1 MSIFQPASP
10 AAASAHRGELPGQS
24 GTETTPPGG
33 NLDLNLF
40 AAEIGR
46 HLTEALE
53 LPQMLQRCAR
63 SMVDHL
69 DAAFARIWTLSADGT
84 TLELHASSGMYTHL
98 DGPHGRVPVGKFK
111 IGRIAS
117 TRQPHL
123 TNQVIG
129 DPLVPEQ
136 DWARENGLIAFAG
149 YPMVVD
155 ERLVGVMAMFS
166 RRTLSERTLE
176 MMASTARHIA
186 LGTERKRSEDAL
198 RLSEERNRL
207 AIEGAQLGTFYWEMP
222 SRRMHWNA
230 RMRELF
236 FVSPDEPI
244 DQELFM
250 ARLHPDDREPTRR
263 AFETALANR
272 TSYRVEYRSVPP
284 GGAAGAERWLE
295 ANGRGFYD
303 EATGELTRFHG
314 VLVDITAQKTAQA
327 EAAKAAR
334 KVRTILE
341 SISTAFF
348 SLDAAWRFTY
358 VNDEA
363 QRILLRP
370 REELLGR
377 SIWKEFAAAVGTVFH
392 REYHRAASTGEPVTF
407 ESFYEPLD
415 RWFEVHVYPSSEGL
429 SVYFHDIT
437 KRVRA
442 EQEIRQAHLAAQA
455 ANRAKDEF
463 LATLSHELRT
473 PLNAIMGWL
482 QILRLDGP
490 ADAATWQEGLD
501 VVDRNT
507 RSQVQL
513 IEDILDVSRIVSG
526 KLRLD
531 VRSINPSDVM
541 HAALDAVRPAADSR
555 SIRVESV
562 LDPNA
567 GPIVG
572 DPDRLQQ
579 VFWNLLSNAIKFTPK
594 GGKVQVSL
602 ARVNSSVEITVADS
616 GEGMTAEFL
625 THVFERFEQAD
636 SSSTRTHKG
645 LGLGLAIV
653 RHLAELHGGSV
664 QAVSPG
670 VGKGSTFSVN
680 LPMAIAHAPA
690 GLVSGEDGR
699 VREHPTAEDTG
710 RRGSLAELP
719 RALEGVR
726 IVAVDDDEQARVV
739 LRRILVYCHATVT
752 VVGSAAEALRA
763 VEAHRPAVLLSDL
776 EMPGEAGYSLIAK
789 VRALGPDRG
798 GNTPAAALTAYARAE
813 DRTRALL
820 AGFQLHVP
828 KPVEPSELIA
838 VVTNLAGRVGVAR

>member
-1 MSIFQPASP
+1 MFDSRPDPTP
-10 AAASAHRGELPGQS
+10 AAPAGDG
-24 GTETTPPGG
+24 
-33 NLDLNLF
+33 LDLNLF

-46 HLTEALE
+46 HLTEARE
-53 LPQMLQRCAR
+53 LPDMLRRCTQ
-63 SMVDHL
+63 SMVEHL
-69 DAAFARIWTLSADGT
+69 HAAFARIWTLGEDGA
-84 TLELHASSGMYTHL
+84 TLELGASSGMYTHL
-98 DGPHGRVPVGKFK
+98 DGPHGRVPVGQFK

-136 DWARENGLIAFAG
+136 EWAREKGLVAFAG
-149 YPMVVD
+149 YPMIVD
-155 ERLVGVMAMFS
+155 ERLVGVMALFS
-166 RRTLSERTLE
+166 RRPLGERTLE
-176 MMASTARHIA
+176 MMASMAKHIA
-186 LGTERKRSEDAL
+186 LGIERKRAEDAL

-207 AIEGAQLGTFYWEMP
+207 AIEGAHLGTFYWEMP

-236 FVSPDEPI
+236 SVPPGEPI
-244 DQELFM
+244 TQELFLS
-250 ARLHPDDREPTRR
+250 RLHPEDREPTRL
-263 AFETALANR
+263 ALETALANR
-272 TSYRVEYRSVPP
+272 TSYQIEYRAEAL
-284 GGAAGAERWLE
+284 GNDGAVRWLG
-295 ANGRGFYD
+295 ATGRGFYD
-303 EATGELTRFHG
+303 DATGELTRFHG
-314 VLVDITAQKTAQA
+314 VAIDITAQRTAQA
-327 EAAKAAR
+327 EAVRVAR
-334 KVRTILE
+334 KIRTILE
-341 SISTAFF
+341 SISSAFF
-348 SLDAAWRFTY
+348 SLDVEWRFTY
-358 VNDEA
+358 VNDAAE
-363 QRILLRP
+363 RLLLRP
-370 REELLGR
+370 RGELLGR
-377 SIWKEFAAAVGTVFH
+377 SLWQEFPAAAGSVFH

-415 RWFEVHVYPSSEGL
+415 AWFEVHAYPSAEGL

-437 KRVRA
+437 KRVNA
-442 EQEIRQAHLAAQA
+442 EREIRAAHLAAQA

-473 PLNAIMGWL
+473 PLNAILGWL

-490 ADAATWQEGLD
+490 ADAETWQEGLD
-501 VVDRNT
+501 VLERNT

-531 VRSINPSDVM
+531 VRPVSPADVM
-541 HAALDAVRPAADSR
+541 SAALDAVRPAADSR
-555 SIRVESV
+555 SIRLESV

-567 GPIVG
+567 GPIIG

-594 GGKVQVSL
+594 GGKVQVFL

-625 THVFERFEQAD
+625 PHVFERFEQAD
-636 SSSTRTHKG
+636 SSSTRAHRG

-653 RHLAELHGGSV
+653 RHLAELHGGTV
-664 QAVSPG
+664 QAASPG
-670 VGKGSTFSVN
+670 VGQGSTFSVN
-680 LPMAIAHAPA
+680 LPMAAAHVPPALAP
-690 GLVSGEDGR
+690 GEEAR
-699 VREHPTAEDTG
+699 ARQHPTAEDTG
-710 RRGSLAELP
+710 RRGSLADLP
-719 RALEGVR
+719 WALEGIR
-726 IVAVDDDEQARVV
+726 IVAVDDDEQARVI
-739 LRRILVYCHATVT
+739 LARILVYCHATVT

-763 VEAHRPAVLLSDL
+763 VEELRPDVLLSDI
-776 EMPGEAGYSLIAK
+776 EMPGEDGYSLIAK

-828 KPVEPSELIA
+828 KPVEPLELVA
-838 VVTNLAGRVGVAR
+838 VVANLAGRVGAAGAGK